1 MKRIMTILLCALLC
15 VPMMG
20 TLEVSAAVNVA
31 AGKTAMASS
40 YFGENY
46 VPEMA
51 TDGDLNTAWSM
62 GSEILTGKR
71 GGYEYIGVDL
81 GAPYYI
87 SEIRAYS
94 RQDFDQP
101 ADRQGWLIQV
111 SNDPKFETTVDVGRR
126 LEAGEFKSHTAVKV
140 ELADAYRYV
149 RVVSPSYFVVAEI
162 EVFGEMAEA
171 GGLRN
176 FTDIDDPADVG
187 PVQLLQY
194 LGIMQ
199 GVSNTKFAP
208 YNLLTRAEATKI
220 AVGIAGI
227 DNAAETDEIFADVP
241 REHWANPWIT
251 AGVRTGQVSR
261 DALFRPDDYV
271 TTTEF
276 LKLLLSAMGYTPRYV
291 AKGGYPAGIISVS
304 DELKL
309 LRGTGAE
316 YGEPL
321 NRISA
326 AYVIYNGLKSEVLS
340 MDTLYPDGAVKYE
353 KDETLMEA
361 RYRCTL
367 ESGLVT
373 ANCVTTLTAPTKM
386 SDGCVQID
394 YKKYVD
400 ATDSVQHYL
409 GQRIYYLTEID
420 DKDTIQLFWADT
432 QKNMITTVRTGSM
445 EKLLDGSLSYWKDG
459 YRENIKWKT
468 GVSVLLNGVAFPGW
482 KLDDLKPENGY
493 LEFIDNNGDL
503 IADVVKIFRP
513 EVIVLDTAS
522 NEDGYVSLN
531 GMNGV
536 RIKAETPDYF
546 VVKNQGRN
554 SDISAMSQYD
564 AVYAYQSED
573 KRSLIVDFASNQ
585 ITGVAE
591 ELSDESIKIDGKVR
605 GVSQYFRTH
614 RGEMEGLLTGD
625 ERTFVFDVYD
635 DLLWVRN
642 ADFENQKE
650 TLGLIVGFSEQGMD
664 ELDVRIFDQYG
675 KFVVFPVAQKLKVD
689 GTQLKRQNFR
699 DSVEKENYL
708 NLFVRYRTNA
718 EGEINFL
725 DTERYYPEL
734 EPDSRMVK
742 SDVEVLPSHEYIMGV
757 NGIYDRNM
765 MKLPVMSNTLAFE
778 IPTTDSYVNAEA
790 DFEMYFR
797 AGTISQ
803 IFPNQ
808 NPIEGKSA
816 YYGQDEFGFPAFVV
830 LYTERQTIMGGS
842 LTSINNDNAPG
853 IVVDKAVSCVDE
865 DGSTALKLYGYDI
878 STGKAAEQI
887 IPSTIENMY
896 DSFLIQQE
904 HPEWLSD
911 RWMLKP
917 SEFGEGIENYI
928 RPVNAIGHGDIVRYQ
943 SSGEKVVALER
954 VFDFQDEPI
963 ESYSSADGSFYNA
976 GTNPNWPFTAFKL
989 LYGNMTS
996 ISENK
1001 LSMNTSSGNSETFVF
1016 DEIPTLLYVTRDKI
1030 IKKPIASL
1038 HSLLEE
1044 DTRVMLYT
1052 QRSQHLAVVVY
1063 DYAD

>member
-171 GGLRN
+171 GGLRS

-208 YNLLTRAEATKI
+208 YNLLTRSEATKI

-432 QKNMITTVRTGSM
+432 QKNMS
-445 EKLLDGSLSYWKDG
+445 
-459 YRENIKWKT
+459 
-468 GVSVLLNGVAFPGW
+468 
-482 KLDDLKPENGY
+482 
-493 LEFIDNNGDL
+493 
-503 IADVVKIFRP
+503 
-513 EVIVLDTAS
+513 
-522 NEDGYVSLN
+522 
-531 GMNGV
+531 
-536 RIKAETPDYF
+536 
-546 VVKNQGRN
+546 
-554 SDISAMSQYD
+554 
-564 AVYAYQSED
+564 
-573 KRSLIVDFASNQ
+573 
-585 ITGVAE
+585 
-591 ELSDESIKIDGKVR
+591 
-605 GVSQYFRTH
+605 
-614 RGEMEGLLTGD
+614 
-625 ERTFVFDVYD
+625 
-635 DLLWVRN
+635 
-642 ADFENQKE
+642 
-650 TLGLIVGFSEQGMD
+650 
-664 ELDVRIFDQYG
+664 
-675 KFVVFPVAQKLKVD
+675 
-689 GTQLKRQNFR
+689 
-699 DSVEKENYL
+699 
-708 NLFVRYRTNA
+708 
-718 EGEINFL
+718 
-725 DTERYYPEL
+725 
-734 EPDSRMVK
+734 
-742 SDVEVLPSHEYIMGV
+742 
-757 NGIYDRNM
+757 
-765 MKLPVMSNTLAFE
+765 
-778 IPTTDSYVNAEA
+778 
-790 DFEMYFR
+790 
-797 AGTISQ
+797 
-803 IFPNQ
+803 
-808 NPIEGKSA
+808 
-816 YYGQDEFGFPAFVV
+816 
-830 LYTERQTIMGGS
+830 
-842 LTSINNDNAPG
+842 
-853 IVVDKAVSCVDE
+853 
-865 DGSTALKLYGYDI
+865 
-878 STGKAAEQI
+878 
-887 IPSTIENMY
+887 
-896 DSFLIQQE
+896 
-904 HPEWLSD
+904 
-911 RWMLKP
+911 
-917 SEFGEGIENYI
+917 
-928 RPVNAIGHGDIVRYQ
+928 
-943 SSGEKVVALER
+943 
-954 VFDFQDEPI
+954 
-963 ESYSSADGSFYNA
+963 
-976 GTNPNWPFTAFKL
+976 
-989 LYGNMTS
+989 
-996 ISENK
+996 
-1001 LSMNTSSGNSETFVF
+1001 
-1016 DEIPTLLYVTRDKI
+1016 
-1030 IKKPIASL
+1030 KKQP
-1038 HSLLEE
+1038 
-1044 DTRVMLYT
+1044 
-1052 QRSQHLAVVVY
+1052 
-1063 DYAD
+1063 